1 MDRRAFMKS
10 SAAAAATLSLPWQE
24 SLAEAGW
31 RTFEVT
37 TRAEI
42 DLAAGVSR
50 VWLPLPL
57 AADTE
62 WQHSLGN
69 AWSGN
74 AARADIARDGKYGVA
89 MLYAEWPA
97 GHPAPRIE
105 LTSRFSTRD
114 CAVDLGRADPQA
126 KALSAADFSFYTA
139 PTEWIPTDAIVR
151 DTARG
156 IVKGA
161 RGDVEKA
168 RAIYEWVVENTF
180 RDPKVRGCGWGD
192 IKAMLE
198 TGNLGGKCGDLNG
211 LFVGL
216 ARSVGVPARDVYG
229 IRVAASAHGYR
240 SLGVGTPMISRAQHC
255 RAEFY
260 AQGAGWVPVD
270 PADVRKVVLEEPPGQ
285 LAVGDP
291 KVVAARKRL
300 FGSWEMNWLA
310 YNMGHDI
317 ALPQSKG
324 PKLPYLM
331 YPNGETGGE
340 RLDQLD
346 PDAFKYSITARELT
360 ARCCVR
366 CRARFCWRGPSPRP
380 RRRCARG
387 AAARRRPSSCRIST
401 APRTGLPISTARP
414 CW

>member
-1 MDRRAFMKS
+1 MDRRAFVT
-10 SAAAAATLSLPWQE
+10 SAAAAVLPWRIAFSQ
-24 SLAEAGW
+24 SGW

-37 TRAEI
+37 TRAEV
-42 DLAAGVSR
+42 DFAEGVSR

-57 AADTE
+57 IDDNE
-62 WQHSLGN
+62 WQRSLGS
-69 AWSGN
+69 AWTGN

-97 GHPAPRIE
+97 GQPAPRIE

-114 CAVDLGRADPQA
+114 RAVDLGRADPQA

-139 PTEWIPTDAIVR
+139 PTEWIPTDGIVR

-161 RGDVEKA
+161 RSDVEKA

-331 YPNGETGGE
+331 YPNGETGNE

-360 ARCCVR
+360 A
-366 CRARFCWRGPSPRP
+366 
-380 RRRCARG
+380 
-387 AAARRRPSSCRIST
+387 
-401 APRTGLPISTARP
+401 
-414 CW
+414 

>member
-1 MDRRAFMKS
+1 MDRRAFVI
-10 SAAAAATLSLPWQE
+10 SAAAAVLPWRIAFSQ
-24 SLAEAGW
+24 SGW

-37 TRAEI
+37 TRAEV
-42 DLAAGVSR
+42 DFAEGVSR

-57 AADTE
+57 AEDTE
-62 WQHSLGN
+62 WHRSLGS

-74 AARADIARDGKYGVA
+74 APRAEVVRDGKYGVT

-97 GHPAPRIE
+97 GHAAPRIE
-105 LTSRFSTRD
+105 VTSKFSTRD
-114 CAVDLGRADPQA
+114 RAVDVARPDANAKALGRAEYA
-126 KALSAADFSFYTA
+126 FYTA
-139 PTEWIPTDAIVR
+139 PTEWIPTDGIVR

-156 IVKGA
+156 IVRGA
-161 RGDVEKA
+161 SSDVEKA

-192 IKAMLE
+192 IKTMLE
-198 TGNLGGKCGDLNG
+198 TGNLGGKCGDLNA

-240 SLGVGTPMISRAQHC
+240 SLGVGTPMISKAQHC

-285 LAVGDP
+285 LAASDP

-317 ALPQSKG
+317 ALPHSKG

-331 YPNGETGGE
+331 YPNGETGNE

-346 PDAFKYSITARELT
+346 PDAFKYTISAREIT
-360 ARCCVR
+360 
-366 CRARFCWRGPSPRP
+366 
-380 RRRCARG
+380 
-387 AAARRRPSSCRIST
+387 
-401 APRTGLPISTARP
+401 
-414 CW
+414 